1 VLCRL
6 FIRLVSVCQLLE
18 LLLLCLLHGLF
29 EESSEVSQ
37 LNIVFALEKLV
48 SLQKYVDFMVFKR
61 ICYGKHVLLKP

>member
-1 VLCRL
+1 M

-18 LLLLCLLHGLF
+18 LLLLCLLHRLF

-48 SLQKYVDFMVFKR
+48 SLQKYVDLMVFKR